1 MEVYEIVDRFGYGA
15 APVEAADRDRMQE
28 AASGLLAAIDAI
40 TAAPDGVALS
50 HAVNAFSAGIM
61 PLLEAVFD
69 CGDFGLPSLWAVEEH
84 LVRYVAGQADD
95 LPDFTRLRAV
105 LVALRDNADGFETE
119 DERAARR
126 ASGVLTQDEY
136 EWAQECAQTEAYL
149 NAKFAREAGL
159 DDWRD

>member
-1 MEVYEIVDRFGYGA
+1 MDVYEIVDKYGYNA
-15 APVEAADRDRMQE
+15 APVEAADRARMQ
-28 AASGLLAAIDAI
+28 AAAADLLTAIDLVEAPSADLR
-40 TAAPDGVALS
+40 TALD
-50 HAVNAFSAGIM
+50 AFSAGIM

-69 CGDFGLPSLWAVEEH
+69 CGDFGLPAIWAVEEH
-84 LVRYVAGQADD
+84 LVRYVDGKEDD

-119 DERAARR
+119 EERAARR

-136 EWAQECAQTEAYL
+136 EWQCECDETEAYL

>member
-1 MEVYEIVDRFGYGA
+1 MDVYEIVDRFGYGA
-15 APVEAADRDRMQE
+15 APVEAAARDRMQE
-28 AASGLLAAIDAI
+28 AASDLLAALDAI
-40 TAAPDGVALS
+40 TAP
-50 HAVNAFSAGIM
+50 AVNLRAAVDALCAGIM

-84 LVRYVAGQADD
+84 LVRYVDGKEDD

-119 DERAARR
+119 EERAARR

-136 EWAQECAQTEAYL
+136 EWQCECDETEAYL

>member
-1 MEVYEIVDRFGYGA
+1 MDVYEIVDRFGYGA
-15 APVEAADRDRMQE
+15 APVEAAARDRMQ
-28 AASGLLAAIDAI
+28 AAAADLLTALDQVESPDVDLRAALD
-40 TAAPDGVALS
+40 
-50 HAVNAFSAGIM
+50 AFSAGIM

-84 LVRYVAGQADD
+84 LVRYVDGKEDD

-119 DERAARR
+119 EERAARR

>member
-1 MEVYEIVDRFGYGA
+1 MDVYEIVDKYGYNA
-15 APVEAADRDRMQE
+15 APVEAADRARMQ
-28 AASGLLAAIDAI
+28 AAAADLLTAIDLVEAPSADLR
-40 TAAPDGVALS
+40 TALD
-50 HAVNAFSAGIM
+50 AFSAGIM

-69 CGDFGLPSLWAVEEH
+69 CGDFGLPALWAVEEH
-84 LVRYVAGQADD
+84 LVRYVGGQEDD

-105 LVALRDNADGFETE
+105 LVALRDNTDGFETE
-119 DERAARR
+119 DEREARR

-149 NAKFAREAGL
+149 NAKFSREAGL

>member
-1 MEVYEIVDRFGYGA
+1 MYVYEIVDRFGYGA
-15 APVEAADRDRMQE
+15 APVEAADRARMQ
-28 AASGLLAAIDAI
+28 AAAADLLTAIDLVEAPRADLR
-40 TAAPDGVALS
+40 TALD
-50 HAVNAFSAGIM
+50 AFSAGIM

-84 LVRYVAGQADD
+84 LVRYVAGKEDE